1 MSQAW
6 LITGANRGIGL
17 ELVKI
22 VSSHNVVFAATRN
35 LAKATELEQLASHN
49 PNIHVIKLESTS
61 VADATAAARLIDTV
75 VGGLDVVVSNAGIAN
90 DWNRVTDVSV
100 ESLTEHFNVN
110 AVGALILFQA
120 MYPLL
125 LKRQTRKFIT
135 VSTIAASLQ
144 LRIDVPHTV
153 YGTSK
158 VALNFIT
165 RSIHNEHS
173 GEGFI
178 AFPIHPGMVN
188 TDMGQSAAP
197 LFGLERMALTPEQS
211 AMDVFKVIDK
221 ATSEQSGRFLS
232 YDGTYLDW

>member
-22 VSSHNVVFAATRN
+22 VSSHNIVFASARN
-35 LAKATELEQLASHN
+35 PAKATELEQLASRN
-49 PNIHVIKLESTS
+49 SNIHVIKLESTS
-61 VADATAAARLIDTV
+61 VADATAAAHLIDAV
-75 VGGLDVVVSNAGIAN
+75 AGGLDVVVSNAGIAN
-90 DWNRVTDVSV
+90 DWNKVTEVSV
-100 ESLTEHFNVN
+100 ESLKEHFNVN
-110 AVGALILFQA
+110 AVGPLILFQA

-135 VSTIAASLQ
+135 MSTIAASLQ
-144 LRIDVPHTV
+144 LQIDVPHTV

-165 RSIHNEHS
+165 RSIDQEHS
-173 GEGFI
+173 GQGFI

-197 LFGLERMALTPEQS
+197 LFGLEKMALTPEES
-211 AMDVFKVIDK
+211 ALAVFKVIDK
-221 ATSEQSGRFLS
+221 ATSQQSGRFLN
-232 YDGTYLDW
+232 YDGTDLDW